1 MAEPFLGE
9 LRIFSFGFPPRGW
22 ALSNGQLLPISQNQ
36 ALFSLMGTTYGGNGT
51 VNFGLPDLRSRV
63 PIHFGNGIIQGE
75 RAGEENHTIT
85 SNETPTHTHFVN
97 ANSNTAGNV
106 TTPVGNYFSNSAPP
120 NIYGSGGGASLPV
133 ATVTNFGGS
142 QAHNNMQPFLTLSF
156 CVALQG
162 VFPSRN

>member
-1 MAEPFLGE
+1 MAEPYLGE
-9 LRIFSFGFPPRGW
+9 LRIFSFEFPPRGW

-36 ALFSLMGTTYGGNGT
+36 ALFSLMGTTYGGDGR

-63 PIHFGNGIIQGE
+63 PVHFGNGISLGQ
-75 RAGEENHTIT
+75 RAGEENHTLNA
-85 SNETPTHTHFVN
+85 NETPTHTHLVS

-120 NIYGSGGGASLPV
+120 NIYGSGAGASLPS
-133 ATVTNFGGS
+133 ATITNFGGN
-142 QAHNNMQPFLTLSF
+142 QAHNNLQPFITLSF

-162 VFPSRN
+162 TFPSQN